1 MNMKD
6 KSELLFELDGKV
18 FIVEKENGQEVLRE
32 EMDGKVVLQCIMK
45 CLKDG
50 LDKLDKETP

>member
-1 MNMKD
+1 MKD